1 MKITIFTSNSLRHLN
16 LINNISKISK
26 ECNVVIEAKTVLPGI
41 RQDFFTKS
49 KLMKKYFLNVE
60 KAEKKY
66 FFNNTHTRNFL
77 KTKIIKQGDLNYLN
91 KSDLSFALKSNIYII
106 FGSSFITNKWL
117 INFLIKKRAINIH
130 MGLSPFYRGSSCNF
144 WALKDKNPEY
154 VGSTIHYLSKGLDS
168 GNIISHCLPDYKEK
182 NIFNYTM
189 SSVKS
194 AHDCLSGL
202 IKSKKLFRLRSQKQN
217 KNYEIRYSKNN
228 EFNDNSL
235 KKFSKLLSLDL
246 GGIRKKIPKNLLVNP
261 YYFNKFK

>member
-16 LINNISKISK
+16 LINKISKISK
-26 ECNVVIEAKTVLPGI
+26 ECNVIIETKTVLPGI
-41 RQDFFTKS
+41 RKDFFS
-49 KLMKKYFLNVE
+49 NSNEMKNYFFNVQ

-66 FFNNTHTRNFL
+66 FFSNTHTKNFI

-91 KSDLSFALKSNIYII
+91 KKDLSFALKSNIYIV

-117 INFLIKKRAINIH
+117 IDYLIKKKAINIH

-144 WALKDKNPEY
+144 WALNDKNPEY

-168 GNIISHCLPDYKEK
+168 GNIIAHCLPDYKEK
-182 NIFNYTM
+182 NMFNYTM

-194 AHDCLSGL
+194 AHNCLSNL
-202 IKSKKLFRLRSQKQN
+202 ITSKKLFKLRSQKQN

-228 EFNDNSL
+228 EFNDSTL
-235 KKFSKLLSLDL
+235 KKFTKLGSLKL
-246 GGIRKKIPKNLLVNP
+246 KIIEKKIPKSLLINP
-261 YYFNKFK
+261 YYFDKS